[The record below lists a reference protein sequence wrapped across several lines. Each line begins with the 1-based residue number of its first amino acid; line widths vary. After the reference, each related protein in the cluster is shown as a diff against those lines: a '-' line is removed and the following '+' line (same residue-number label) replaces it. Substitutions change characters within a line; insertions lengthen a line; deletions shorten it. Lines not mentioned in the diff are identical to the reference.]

1 MKHPVVVRAGTLW
14 GLVRVVP
21 VLAVAAALLRLRG
34 LTAAARA
41 LRVPISFDPEPGP
54 ADRGSRPALSDGE
67 RRRAA
72 LLVAVVH
79 RIYGNGGCLRQSLA
93 LGWLL
98 RAHQPVVR
106 IGVRPAG
113 HGPDLHA
120 WVEVAGWAVD
130 RGRGFAPLVSTS

>member
-1 MKHPVVVRAGTLW
+1 MRRPSGLRARTVV

-21 VLAVAAALLRLRG
+21 VLAVVAALLRLRG

-41 LRVPISFDPEPGP
+41 LRVPISFDPEPSPDERGP
-54 ADRGSRPALSDGE
+54 LPPLSDGE

-79 RIYGNGGCLRQSLA
+79 RLYGNGGCLRQSLA

-106 IGVRPAG
+106 IGVRPAAS
-113 HGPDLHA
+113 GPDLHA
-120 WVEVAGWAVD
+120 WVEVAGWPVD
-130 RGRGFAPLVSTS
+130 RGRGFAPLTSAS